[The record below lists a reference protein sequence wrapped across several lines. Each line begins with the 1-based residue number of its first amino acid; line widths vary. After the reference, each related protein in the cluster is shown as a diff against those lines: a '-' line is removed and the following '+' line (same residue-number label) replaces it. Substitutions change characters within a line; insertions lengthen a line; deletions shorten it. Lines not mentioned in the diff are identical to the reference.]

1 MPCVPAIQV
10 YIHSVDTSDYYTM
23 FFVEENKHLQVFT
36 EQNFDSVP
44 FNGRYVEQVLTSM
57 ESVFNE
63 ICHEIGAPNQY
74 HYITTESL
82 VSKTKIT
89 RNKLAYWLET
99 VKYLLTSRAMP
110 LLEKAVSVQDKV
122 EMLQQEKIKDQDS
135 IIQLQKKKI
144 IEKRDEQIDSVQAIL
159 FRKR

>member
-1 MPCVPAIQV
+1 M
-10 YIHSVDTSDYYTM
+10 
-23 FFVEENKHLQVFT
+23 
-36 EQNFDSVP
+36 
-44 FNGRYVEQVLTSM
+44 
-57 ESVFNE
+57 
-63 ICHEIGAPNQY
+63 
-74 HYITTESL
+74 TESL